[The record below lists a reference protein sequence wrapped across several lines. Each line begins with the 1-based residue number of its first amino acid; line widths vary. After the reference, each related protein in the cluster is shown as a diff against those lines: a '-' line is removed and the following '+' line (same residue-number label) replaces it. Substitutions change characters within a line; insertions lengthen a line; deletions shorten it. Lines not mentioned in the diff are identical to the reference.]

1 MSRADIADAY
11 WQDLRRTRPE
21 LALPDHYDSWYFG
34 DSEGLARGL
43 LDLVLAG
50 TKTATAGL
58 VWGADEAGT
67 PKLGGHSL
75 ITDFAG
81 TPACVLQT
89 VEVRILPF
97 DRVDAAFAFDEG
109 EDDRSLAAWRR
120 GHWGYFSRRCAEIG
134 RDPAQ
139 DMPVFCE
146 RFRLIYPQPQQP

>member
-1 MSRADIADAY
+1 MSIADTW
-11 WQDLRRTRPE
+11 WQDLRRTRPD
-21 LALPDHYDSWYFG
+21 LGLPEQHDTWYFG
-34 DSEGLARGL
+34 DSEGLAREL

-67 PKLGGHSL
+67 PKPGGHSL

-81 TPACVLQT
+81 TPRCVLQT

-109 EDDRSLAAWRR
+109 EDDRSLDSWRR
-120 GHWGYFSRRCAEIG
+120 GHWDYFSRRCADIG
-134 RDPAQ
+134 REPSE

-146 RFRLIYPQPQQP
+146 RFRLLYPTA